1 MQINYQLSEE
11 DLIEFYM
18 FHMQYDR
25 RAIRARIFQTLIGCL
40 ILSIL
45 TFTLINRTRV
55 NLVKGWTIGIVVMV
69 LFSVLYQVFFRAM
82 MRRRI
87 VALLKKNH
95 PYDTYGEKSMVFEKD
110 YLMETTGGLKRKLFY
125 KDILRSVETK
135 DYFYIYEAPGV
146 AYTIPKRSLSL
157 KMADGIREALK
168 MTTPENGKDPL
179 KENLFESLRKGRK

>member
-55 NLVKGWTIGIVVMV
+55 NLVKGWTIGILVMV
-69 LFSVLYQVFFRAM
+69 LFSVLYQIFFRAM

-157 KMADGIREALK
+157 KMADGIREALN